1 VLEVR
6 FLHGSSTYNQADW
19 LGHRRGTSN
28 SQLLQRSVP
37 LPHKIGRPRWS
48 AVAVDTIS
56 RDKGNTAAGAVVVH
70 AFSHFSA
77 FSAASTAASPTTPP
91 FLLWPRLRSTD
102 REGEKP
108 SNACLQNVFKRA
120 CGDPRMV
127 RRAWEGP
134 ITTSYVN
141 LSGSSRGRAR
151 LSRQSNSGRAEDSRQ
166 KSPRIQGKTWHIQT
180 HGSCLLRVTATF
192 RTSPSAR

>member
-1 VLEVR
+1 VAAFFKSARSIPHVLLVCCRVSSIGDRFSVLEVR

-77 FSAASTAASPTTPP
+77 FSAASTAPSPTTPP

-102 REGEKP
+102 REGERP
-108 SNACLQNVFKRA
+108 SNACLQNV
-120 CGDPRMV
+120 
-127 RRAWEGP
+127 
-134 ITTSYVN
+134 
-141 LSGSSRGRAR
+141 GSSSGRVVIREWSGERGRVR
-151 LSRQSNSGRAEDSRQ
+151 
-166 KSPRIQGKTWHIQT
+166 
-180 HGSCLLRVTATF
+180 
-192 RTSPSAR
+192 